1 MELLAQWFRIFKDG
15 PPAIG
20 CCKDPPSE
28 LEAQTAWQ
36 LHLRSS
42 KTKFY
47 TLKLL
52 PHNLF
57 DFKVPFISFFKWSS
71 IYKDSLKKKSK
82 WYHSSPAH
90 GCYIWNP
97 STELVNRS
105 GVYPPVCV
113 PSRSIMCLWVIR
125 PGWLLLACSLNLK
138 SAADREA
145 ANEALCFLKCVFLCF
160 VNVLFY
166 FFNDPG

>member
-1 MELLAQWFRIFKDG
+1 MELLCQWFRIFKDG
-15 PPAIG
+15 PLAIG

-28 LEAQTAWQ
+28 LEAQRAWQ

-42 KTKFY
+42 KTESY

-52 PHNLF
+52 PHNRV
-57 DFKVPFISFFKWSS
+57 DFKVPFLSFFKV
-71 IYKDSLKKKSK
+71 ILNLQRFTEKESK
-82 WYHSSPAH
+82 WHHFPPAR
-90 GCYIWNP
+90 GWSIWNP

-105 GVYPPVCV
+105 GVYPLVCG
-113 PSRSIMCLWVIR
+113 PSRSIMCLWITR

-145 ANEALCFLKCVFLCF
+145 ANEALCFFKFVFLCF
-160 VNVLFY
+160 VNILF
-166 FFNDPG
+166 F